1 MRREIHY
8 DVGYLLRA
16 SAVLSFLLLTAA
28 PQAALPAEPAQPSR
42 RILIL
47 HSYHPAYNWSAEL
60 TRGLMEAIG
69 EMPERGEV
77 WVEYLDAQRLPDE
90 KARARL
96 KRVLAEHHGGRR
108 FDVVIGCDDAAVE
121 FLLEDPPAPIAGT
134 PVVFCGVGSA
144 ELISRL
150 PRQRFTGVRELDTV
164 SDFLAEVLQFLPQT
178 KEVVLIAD
186 NSRSSEELQLTY
198 KNFLRNRPDLRL
210 RVLDGA
216 RLPVGEIIG
225 ALRRLDRTSLVIL
238 THFTTDQAGRFV
250 SPNWMAEAAA
260 GASGAPVVSPYV
272 SLLGQGLLAG
282 NRSSG
287 IGHGYLAGRM
297 AHQVLSGIPPQN
309 IPVRAHGNLRLT
321 IDDQVAARWG
331 VPRWSLPGDA
341 EVVNQQSG
349 WRALSAADWRI
360 VWGGLALVLLQM
372 ITIVMLV
379 YSIWSRKRAERE
391 LETSRQTLERAQR
404 IAHVG
409 LWSRDPSTGKLVWS
423 DEVYRIFGV
432 DPSSVKPSYEAF
444 LQFVHPADRERID
457 AIVRASDARR
467 QSRVLEFRMQLPGG
481 VQRHVRSVGEWST
494 GTDGKPV
501 VAGIVQDITELKHT
515 EELLRQMQRM
525 ESVGT
530 LAGGVAHDFNNLLTV
545 INGYSQ
551 LLAGA
556 LPPGDPRFQ
565 HVREI
570 QRAGERAAELTRQLL
585 AFSRK
590 QILSPRL
597 FDLNQL
603 VRDSEG
609 MLKPV
614 LGARV
619 GLVLDL
625 SGHPCLVHA
634 DPLQIEQVLI
644 NLAANARDAMPDG
657 GCFRI
662 RTSMLLMREF
672 SGLGAET
679 IAPGRYVEILV
690 CDDGCGMDE
699 ETRRRVFE
707 PFFTTKPEGKGTG
720 LGLASVY
727 GIVRQSGGW
736 ITVSS
741 EQGAGTAFRI
751 LLPSA
756 EGALPPQETS
766 GANEGGSRAGRVLV
780 LDHHPQTGEFIGLAL
795 RQAGFDVE
803 FAADEQRL
811 SHMMETAPE
820 DNPFRVLLV
829 DLRMWHVSGLDLARR
844 LRRRFPHLRTLL
856 LFGEFRENQQAD
868 LEQGEAVLDAPV
880 TPAALADAVRALLA
894 QQAPG

>member
-1 MRREIHY
+1 MRRQNHC
-8 DVGYLLRA
+8 DVRNLLRIP
-16 SAVLSFLLLTAA
+16 AVLALLFWAGT
-28 PQAALPAEPAQPSR
+28 PQEALPAEPAQPSR
-42 RILIL
+42 QVLIL

-69 EMPERGEV
+69 ELAERVEV
-77 WVEYLDAQRLPDE
+77 SVEYLDAQRLPKE

-96 KRVLAEHHGGRR
+96 KRDLAEHHGGRR

-121 FLLEDPPAPIAGT
+121 FLLEDSPPSLAGA

-144 ELISRL
+144 GLISRL
-150 PRQRFTGVRELDTV
+150 PRQRFTGVRELDNV
-164 SDFLAEVLQFLPQT
+164 SSFLAEALKFLPQT
-178 KEVVLIAD
+178 REVVLIAD
-186 NSRSSEELQLTY
+186 NSRSGAELLLSYQSLF
-198 KNFLRNRPDLRL
+198 KNRPELRL

-216 RLPVGEIIG
+216 RLSVGEIFG
-225 ALRRLDRTSLVIL
+225 ALQRLDRASLVLL
-238 THFTTDQAGRFV
+238 THFTTDRDGRFV
-250 SPNWMAEAAA
+250 SPQWMAGAVAEA
-260 GASGAPVVSPYV
+260 SSAPVVSPYV

-297 AHQVLSGIPPQN
+297 AHQVLNGIPPQN

-331 VPRWSLPGDA
+331 VPRSSLPRDA

-423 DEVYRIFGV
+423 DEVYRIFGL
-432 DPSSVKPSYEAF
+432 DPSAVEPNYEVF
-444 LQFVHPADRERID
+444 LQLVHPADRERVD
-457 AIVRASDARR
+457 NIVKASDARR
-467 QSRVLEFRMQLPGG
+467 QSRILEFRVQPPGG
-481 VQRHVRSVGEWST
+481 AVRHVRSTGEWST
-494 GTDGKPV
+494 GPDGRPR
-501 VAGIVQDITELKHT
+501 VAGMVQDITELKNT

-556 LPPGDPRFQ
+556 LPPSDPRFQ
-565 HVREI
+565 HLREI

-590 QILSPRL
+590 QVLSPRL

-603 VRDSEG
+603 VRESEG

-614 LGARV
+614 LGDRV
-619 GLVLDL
+619 RLDL
-625 SGHPCLVHA
+625 ALAGHPCMVHA

-644 NLAANARDAMPDG
+644 NLASNARDAMPRG

-662 RTSMLLMREF
+662 RTSTLLMKEF
-672 SGLGAET
+672 SGVGAEA
-679 IAPGRYVEILV
+679 IAPGRYVELLV
-690 CDDGCGMDE
+690 CDDGCGMDD

-727 GIVRQSGGW
+727 GTVRQSGGW
-736 ITVSS
+736 ITVHS
-741 EQGAGTAFRI
+741 EQGAGAAFRI

-756 EGALPPQETS
+756 EGALPPQETAGG
-766 GANEGGSRAGRVLV
+766 GAGNRAGRVLV
-780 LDHHPQTGEFIGLAL
+780 LAHHPQSGEFIGTAL
-795 RQAGFDVE
+795 REAGYDVE
-803 FAADEQRL
+803 FAADEQGL
-811 SHMMETAPE
+811 IQMIETAPGN
-820 DNPFRVLLV
+820 NPFRLLLV
-829 DLRMWHVSGLDLARR
+829 DLRMGRIHGFELARR

-856 LFGEFRENQQAD
+856 LSAESRDFPSAD
-868 LEQGEAVLDAPV
+868 LEPGEAVLDSPV
-880 TPAALADAVRALLA
+880 TPASLAGAVCALLA
-894 QQAPG
+894 GQAPH